1 MLMNPHEI
9 YATNG
14 WGQITVEMKIR
25 GKKIKVMLDSGATGN
40 YISPSTVGRLNIPIT
55 SIVPYTLQL
64 VDGTNTNHN
73 EGVVDRATIPFK
85 LSSPDRHKANVQFD
99 ISDIGDHEAIL
110 GMPWFREHNPE
121 ID

>member
-1 MLMNPHEI
+1 MNPHEI

-14 WGQITVEMKIR
+14 WGQITVEIKIR
-25 GKKIKVMLDSGATGN
+25 GKKIKVMLNSGATRN
-40 YISPSTVGRLNIPIT
+40 YISPSTVGKLNIPIT

-64 VDGTNTNHN
+64 VDGTNANHN
-73 EGVVDRATIPFK
+73 EGVVDRATVPSK
-85 LSSPDRHKANVQFD
+85 LSSPDGHKANVQFD